1 MRVLQVNK
9 LYSPWIGGIETVVQD
24 IAEGLLPSADV
35 HCEVLVCR
43 DRGPSLQSL
52 VNGVPVTRVG
62 SLGRFLSMPAA
73 PGFPRQLAK
82 MAVEFDMVHV
92 HTPFPLPMFCDWHAL
107 KRRGVRLI
115 VHHHSDIVRPVQRAL
130 LSPLAS
136 LERRFLESADK
147 IIVTSDGLLKHSRT
161 LGPYRDKCQVVP
173 LSINLDNQIQPSE
186 QDIQTARQRF
196 AIADTTRTVLFAGRL
211 VYYKGISYLIDAVRD
226 LDLTLLVAGEG
237 PLRPAIEKQVQGLG
251 LSHKVRILGRVTDTE
266 LAALYSLASI
276 FVLPSTEPSEAFGIV
291 QLEAMARGL
300 PVINTDIPSGVPSVS
315 LHGLSGLTVSP
326 ADASAL
332 RDAIARLLADDD
344 LRARFSANAKRRV
357 QEFSRPAVLSKICSI
372 YEELLYGCVQF

>member
-1 MRVLQVNK
+1 
-9 LYSPWIGGIETVVQD
+9 
-24 IAEGLLPSADV
+24 
-35 HCEVLVCR
+35 
-43 DRGPSLQSL
+43 
-52 VNGVPVTRVG
+52 
-62 SLGRFLSMPAA
+62 
-73 PGFPRQLAK
+73 
-82 MAVEFDMVHV
+82 
-92 HTPFPLPMFCDWHAL
+92 
-107 KRRGVRLI
+107 VRLI

-173 LSINLDNQIQPSE
+173 LSINLDNLIQPSE